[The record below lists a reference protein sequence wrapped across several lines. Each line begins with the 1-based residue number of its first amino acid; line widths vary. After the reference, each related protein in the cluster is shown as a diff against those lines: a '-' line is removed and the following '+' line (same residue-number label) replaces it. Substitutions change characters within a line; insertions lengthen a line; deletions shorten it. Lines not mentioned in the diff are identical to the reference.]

1 MLRLRQNKALQNGGL
16 VNGKRKNNGII
27 RKMVDAVADE
37 FDLDVAVDF
46 MKRAG
51 FTKEEMEEI
60 GYNLE

>member
-1 MLRLRQNKALQNGGL
+1 MVKERTMELLE
-16 VNGKRKNNGII
+16 
-27 RKMVDAVADE
+27 KMVDAVADE
-37 FDLDVAVDF
+37 FNLDVAVDF

>member
-1 MLRLRQNKALQNGGL
+1 MAKERTMELLE
-16 VNGKRKNNGII
+16 
-27 RKMVDAVADE
+27 KMVDAVADE
-37 FDLDVAVDF
+37 FDLHVAVDF